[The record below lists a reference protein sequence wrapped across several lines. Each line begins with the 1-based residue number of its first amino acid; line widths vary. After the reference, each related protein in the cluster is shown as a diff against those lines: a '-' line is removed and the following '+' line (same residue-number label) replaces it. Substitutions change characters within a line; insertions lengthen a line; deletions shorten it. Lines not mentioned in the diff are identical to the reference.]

1 MKAEVR
7 RQLSTISDAI
17 EVKWYSTI
25 FLLLGTILA
34 FADPFTDI
42 LTLREFYLNDH
53 KTWFGVGLV
62 FVILPSLVISCLY
75 YRWDCFLCCKYISMK
90 DCCTP
95 DLLFGWNPLSIPYRR
110 LQAFIWCSRNFKKL
124 WHETLEEGCKKEIMR
139 LIQEETW
146 LGMFEAI
153 LESAPQFIIQL
164 YATIVQQEQVS
175 TIQMV
180 SLCVSFL
187 SLAWTSTNADVWC
200 FAAVRNSLNK
210 KYSPKKFITKTF
222 FPISQIFH
230 LSSRLFAITFF
241 SVAFKWWIVLVV
253 MFHNIA
259 IASVALWVFRADNQ
273 SCDFCTL
280 IFMFLHGVFYWIRD
294 DGACGLHFND
304 DDDLS
309 SIIQVNVNIVKK
321 ASNFLFV
328 IENIIMISVFYSKEE
343 IHSWYSVPVTV
354 CVCVFSF
361 VGCLMRVAICRY
373 FLRE

>member
-1 MKAEVR
+1 MRAEVR
-7 RQLSTISDAI
+7 RELITISDAI

-34 FADPFTDI
+34 VADPVTDI

-75 YRWDCFLCCKYISMK
+75 YRWDCFLYCNSFSMK
-90 DCCTP
+90 GCCTP
-95 DLLFGWNPLSIPYRR
+95 DLLFGWNPLSLPYCR
-110 LQAFIWCSRNFKKL
+110 LQAFILCSRHFKKL
-124 WHETLEEGCKKEIMR
+124 WHETLEDDCEKEIKL
-139 LIQEETW
+139 LIEEETW
-146 LGMFEAI
+146 YGMFEAI

-175 TIQMV
+175 IIQMV
-180 SLCVSFL
+180 SLCFSFL

-200 FAAVRNSLNK
+200 FLAVGKSLNK
-210 KYSPKKFITKTF
+210 KYSPRKFITKTF
-222 FPISQIFH
+222 FLISQIFH

-241 SVAFKWWIVLVV
+241 SVAYKWWIVLVV

-259 IASVALWVFRADNQ
+259 IASVAFWAFKADDR
-273 SCDFCTL
+273 SCNICTR

-294 DGACGLHFND
+294 DGACGSHFD
-304 DDDLS
+304 DDGE
-309 SIIQVNVNIVKK
+309 INVEIVKK

-328 IENIIMISVFYSKEE
+328 VENVIMISVFYSKEE
-343 IHSWYSVPVTV
+343 LHSWYSMPVTV
-354 CVCVFSF
+354 CVCVFSL